1 MSLGDHQYASD
12 AVARKPAA
20 RHGPAQGPSRLDV
33 LGQGGQTTRFHHD
46 GDVPRLA
53 SSKLPPA
60 RRQTRFSHSNAPGR
74 GGKVALGQR
83 RPSRA
88 VRGPADVQT
97 FAWYRHLQR
106 SCNSCRLKRVGRKRV
121 RGPPRIFASGFDNFS
136 CFRSAPMHVT
146 LGPRQGASD
155 QPRFRPAAS
164 ASRLFSGHI
173 LRTSESGTVL
183 SAVSYE
189 GQVTAHVEPVARPR
203 PRRCKTGRARRDFVS
218 ARRERAARKTC
229 D

>member
-1 MSLGDHQYASD
+1 M
-12 AVARKPAA
+12 
-20 RHGPAQGPSRLDV
+20 
-33 LGQGGQTTRFHHD
+33 
-46 GDVPRLA
+46 
-53 SSKLPPA
+53 
-60 RRQTRFSHSNAPGR
+60 R
-74 GGKVALGQR
+74 GGEVALGQR

-136 CFRSAPMHVT
+136 CFRSAPMHMT
-146 LGPRQGASD
+146 LGPRRGASD

-164 ASRLFSGHI
+164 AARHDFGLSS
-173 LRTSESGTVL
+173 RTSDSGTVL

-203 PRRCKTGRARRDFVS
+203 PWTCKTGRAISIFSR
-218 ARRERAARKTC
+218 ARREGAARKTC
-229 D
+229 N

>member
-1 MSLGDHQYASD
+1 M
-12 AVARKPAA
+12 
-20 RHGPAQGPSRLDV
+20 
-33 LGQGGQTTRFHHD
+33 
-46 GDVPRLA
+46 
-53 SSKLPPA
+53 
-60 RRQTRFSHSNAPGR
+60 R

-173 LRTSESGTVL
+173 SRTSESGTVF

-229 D
+229 N

>member
-1 MSLGDHQYASD
+1 MIKSSPRDLPSTLSRCECSGLRRPPIRLRRRRPKTASAASAHAGPFKPRRYRPRRANG
-12 AVARKPAA
+12 AV
-20 RHGPAQGPSRLDV
+20 PSRRRRAAPRV
-33 LGQGGQTTRFHHD
+33 LEIATR
-46 GDVPRLA
+46 
-53 SSKLPPA
+53 
-60 RRQTRFSHSNAPGR
+60 APSD
-74 GGKVALGQR
+74 
-83 RPSRA
+83 P
-88 VRGPADVQT
+88 
-97 FAWYRHLQR
+97 F
-106 SCNSCRLKRVGRKRV
+106 

-173 LRTSESGTVL
+173 SRTSESGTVL

-229 D
+229 N

>member
-1 MSLGDHQYASD
+1 M
-12 AVARKPAA
+12 
-20 RHGPAQGPSRLDV
+20 
-33 LGQGGQTTRFHHD
+33 
-46 GDVPRLA
+46 
-53 SSKLPPA
+53 
-60 RRQTRFSHSNAPGR
+60 R

-136 CFRSAPMHVT
+136 SFRSAPMHMT
-146 LGPRQGASD
+146 LGPRRGASD

-203 PRRCKTGRARRDFVS
+203 PWTCKTGRAISIFSR

-229 D
+229 N